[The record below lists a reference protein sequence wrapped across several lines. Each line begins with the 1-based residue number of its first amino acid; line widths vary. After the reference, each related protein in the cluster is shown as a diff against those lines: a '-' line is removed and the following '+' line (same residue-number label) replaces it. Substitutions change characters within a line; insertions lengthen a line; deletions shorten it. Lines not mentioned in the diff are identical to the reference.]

1 MFMEKSLKLNKKESL
16 IILPPSCSLYRVN
29 YYSLE
34 ILTIFKQLKINTK
47 FIDFNYKFFNEIFH
61 EEINEL
67 KNENLTSSHYQNIMN
82 KIKIKTY
89 GYKKNNDLK
98 TFDFGRIILNK
109 KVIKNNP
116 IFNINYNSYQNIFFI
131 CNNPNQLENAIIIT
145 KEFLIKKPSLIITYT
160 NNIYNDIN
168 LGIKSFKE
176 VYFRNYKELLNVNE
190 VDFNIMFEV
199 LKKIKYKNYILN
211 QIPIEIGDSCYYG
224 KCYFCDKGCKK
235 VLYNN
240 IEEIVKYIKRCMAEL
255 NIQKFKIIDDA
266 FVPDKL
272 IKFAKLVKRLNIKWT
287 TNIRLDKIFTNINKI
302 VDLKGSGCIK
312 LFFGVESFSQKILN
326 LMNKGTII
334 ENIEKILKNFKTL
347 KISVTI
353 SLLIDYP
360 FETIEDLNIT
370 IKNTKK
376 YLKYINNIE
385 LNKFVLTKNSFI
397 YNNSDKFKID
407 VIGNSN
413 YFVKYKKKSVENK
426 NKRINDFVKFIIKKN
441 KLSNDWQNNYEIW
454 K

>member
-1 MFMEKSLKLNKKESL
+1 MEKSLKLNKKESL

-34 ILTIFKQLKINTK
+34 ILTILKQLKINTK
-47 FIDFNYKFFNEIFH
+47 FVDFNYMFFNEIFH

-116 IFNINYNSYQNIFFI
+116 IFNINYNSYKNIVFI

-168 LGIKSFKE
+168 LDIKTFKE

-224 KCYFCDKGCKK
+224 KCYFCDKGYKK
-235 VLYNN
+235 GSFNN
-240 IEEIVKYIKRCMAEL
+240 IEEIVKYIKRCKAEL

-266 FVPDKL
+266 FMPDKL
-272 IKFAKLVKRLNIKWT
+272 IKFAKLVKGLNIKWT

-326 LMNKGTII
+326 LMNKGIII
-334 ENIEKILKNFKTL
+334 ENIEKILKNFKAL
-347 KISVTI
+347 KISATI

-407 VIGNSN
+407 IIDNKN
-413 YFVKYKKKSVENK
+413 YFVKYKEKNKENK
-426 NKRINDFVKFIIKKN
+426 DKRINDFVKFIIKKN